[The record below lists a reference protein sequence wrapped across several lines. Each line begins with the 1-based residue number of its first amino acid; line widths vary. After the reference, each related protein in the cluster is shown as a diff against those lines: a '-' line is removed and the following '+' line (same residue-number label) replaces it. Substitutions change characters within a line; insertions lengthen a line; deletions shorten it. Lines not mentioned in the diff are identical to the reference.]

1 MRFNITRHSGF
12 RAPPDALDQLFERL
26 RASGDVVSFSKATD
40 GITVTWRE
48 DGGISRRTEEEL
60 AAIGRL
66 EVLDAVYAT
75 CEDAP
80 ELNADWFAVSFLR

>member
-1 MRFNITRHSGF
+1 VRFKVTRHSGF
-12 RAPPDALDQLFERL
+12 RVPPDALDQLFERL
-26 RASGDVVSFSKATD
+26 RASGDVVSFSKTTD
-40 GITVTWRE
+40 GITATWRE
-48 DGGISRRTEEEL
+48 AGGISRTEEEL

-80 ELNADWFAVSFLR
+80 ELSADWFAVSFLR